1 MMLSSETVSFSCEQF
16 IWGKIIQEGRDV
28 SGYKTV
34 AQSDG
39 LSEKDFTEILS
50 RTGAGV
56 SQAVV
61 QGRRAYALFHLPD
74 KRVVFSC
81 TQRSP
86 KPEHQRYY
94 LQTHFLVCEWDAFEA
109 IHADLFFLAKQ
120 IGEIPIFEQDENL
133 ERLNAAYP
141 ISIPYENDLR
151 EIIGQYPD
159 EFLENTYRALKG
171 KNPVAIFDSSKIDQK
186 VLKFFQLLIHLTPKA
201 EQPHLTFASLASG
214 AEQGKY
220 KFKVNPTGVL
230 KLPHIVIRLD
240 DKKVVPEKLVNEL
253 PLNGIFNFQA
263 NVKEIRGDIRSDTT
277 R

>member
-1 MMLSSETVSFSCEQF
+1 MMLSSETVAFTCEQF
-16 IWGKIIQEGRDV
+16 VWGKIIQEGRDI
-28 SGYKTV
+28 SGYKIV
-34 AQSDG
+34 AQSEG
-39 LSEKDFTEILS
+39 LSDKDFTEILS

-74 KRVVFSC
+74 NRVVFSC

-86 KPEHQRYY
+86 KPEHHQRYY
-94 LQTHFLVCEWDAFEA
+94 LQTHFLVCEWEAFES

-120 IGEIPIFEQDENL
+120 IGEIPVFKIEEKLDKL
-133 ERLNAAYP
+133 HSAYP
-141 ISIPYENDLR
+141 IPFPIENDLR
-151 EIIGQYPD
+151 EIIGQYSD

-171 KNPVAIFDSSKIDQK
+171 KNPVAIFDSSKSDQK
-186 VLKFFQLLIHLTPKA
+186 VLKFFQLLIRLTPKA
-201 EQPHLTFASLASG
+201 EQPNLTFASMASG

-240 DKKVVPEKLVNEL
+240 DKQVVPEKLVNEL
-253 PLNGIFNFQA
+253 PGYGIFSFQA
-263 NVKEIRGDIRSDTT
+263 NVREVRGA
-277 R
+277 